1 MIYVYILCTIGLGIQ
16 TTNLVVTN
24 TLICLGMLVWA
35 PVSMVY
41 WSILKL
47 VGVGKFG
54 AFKLQSI

>member
-47 VGVGKFG
+47 VAVGKFG
-54 AFKLQSI
+54 AFKL